1 MKLVLGLLC
10 SLFFLQG
17 WSQTSEECLKIHQQW
32 MKEHMP
38 SPASLS
44 DEELV
49 RQASDAVYSL
59 AYEPENIA
67 LIRAAGKFDPS
78 LADYAAFKELR
89 TPSLF
94 FITFI
99 PALNGSVVTLASEA
113 HAPCK

>member
-49 RQASDAVYSL
+49 RQASDAV
-59 AYEPENIA
+59 
-67 LIRAAGKFDPS
+67 
-78 LADYAAFKELR
+78 
-89 TPSLF
+89 
-94 FITFI
+94 
-99 PALNGSVVTLASEA
+99 
-113 HAPCK
+113 